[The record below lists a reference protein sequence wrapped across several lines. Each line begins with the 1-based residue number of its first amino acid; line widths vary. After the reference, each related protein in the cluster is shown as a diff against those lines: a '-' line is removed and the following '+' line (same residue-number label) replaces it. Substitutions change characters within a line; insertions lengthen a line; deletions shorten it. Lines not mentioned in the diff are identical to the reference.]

1 MLGAANYVK
10 DMFLFFWPALIVCG
24 VIGFIASAKDRKVIG
39 SIIGLAGGG
48 VLALILILTGPP
60 PGRP

>member
-1 MLGAANYVK
+1 MQGAGNYLK
-10 DMFLFFWPALIVCG
+10 DMMLFFWPALIVCG
-24 VIGFIASAKDRKVIG
+24 AIGFIASAKERKVLG

-48 VLALILILTGPP
+48 VLAIVLILMGPP